1 MTSKHTP
8 GPWFV
13 TDHRTKYVESRLPS
27 GMIQEIAAVGPTAAD
42 NGYGEQQAANA
53 RLIAAAPELL
63 EKLQQLLS
71 AYEQADHRAGYCC
84 CGDDMERHGDPMG
97 CGHIPV
103 DAGEYAADNVIRDVK
118 ALIAKATG
126 GAE

>member
-8 GPWFV
+8 GPWKV
-13 TDHRTKYVESRLPS
+13 THPKSGRVQISHSRG
-27 GMIQEIAAVGPTAAD
+27 GMVGHAPQICAMWRSSDVT
-42 NGYGEQQAANA
+42 EANA

-84 CGDDMERHGDPMG
+84 CGDDMERHGDPMD
-97 CGHIPV
+97 CGHTPA

>member
-1 MTSKHTP
+1 MTTQWAAWPKNDRLQRYHIVCVSDP
-8 GPWFV
+8 GRAKTIV
-13 TDHRTKYVESRLPS
+13 ADNVRTKE
-27 GMIQEIAAVGPTAAD
+27 VG
-42 NGYGEQQAANA
+42 
-53 RLIAAAPELL
+53 RLIAAAPKLL

-84 CGDDMERHGDPMG
+84 CGDDMERHGDPMD
-97 CGHIPV
+97 CGHTPV